1 MLVSSRPFMGTWLN
15 IFKRDGHPVCAG
27 PAPTDP
33 PLGSIADSSSPM
45 FFVCPTFNLKC
56 SSSPLYGMAAAC
68 PCWFKIRHVVHA
80 IKPSQ
85 SLTLTSSNPCT
96 PSSPSVAGSHITS
109 MSRSFI
115 TPITTPTLSM
125 KPLTATRS
133 MRFVVAAYSTCSM
146 LLSVDSEEEV
156 RLKVRRTRGDNSAST
171 ESAACAVDARCV
183 VGKGMDSVLRDSKRH
198 PMICNY
204 LAYIVQG
211 KPSSVHICWSAISCA
226 CQVTRRASAAQT
238 SRKRGVHKRLAAS
251 GPAPTWTL

>member
-1 MLVSSRPFMGTWLN
+1 V
-15 IFKRDGHPVCAG
+15 
-27 PAPTDP
+27 
-33 PLGSIADSSSPM
+33 
-45 FFVCPTFNLKC
+45 
-56 SSSPLYGMAAAC
+56 AAAC
-68 PCWFKIRHVVHA
+68 PCWFKIPHVVHA

-85 SLTLTSSNPCT
+85 SLILTSSNPCT

-183 VGKGMDSVLRDSKRH
+183 VGKGMDSVLRNSKRH
-198 PMICNY
+198 PMICSY
-204 LAYIVQG
+204 LAYSVQG
-211 KPSSVHICWSAISCA
+211 KPSSVLICWSAMFLRVSSHPPRLCGSNFAKTWGTQTPCRFQPSAHLDPVTASYIITENEFLYAVTKQMLLYKSLDSSCFS
-226 CQVTRRASAAQT
+226 SAILQST
-238 SRKRGVHKRLAAS
+238 K
-251 GPAPTWTL
+251 